1 MKMRLETI
9 DRFDG
14 VIFQLET
21 TKIFSSNQS
30 LKYALCISLPRC
42 VRYLNR
48 IDQYLNDEVTRYLRA
63 YIFIAEDS
71 HREKEREKRENLRS
85 VV

>member
-14 VIFQLET
+14 VIFQLEMA
-21 TKIFSSNQS
+21 KIFSSNQS
-30 LKYALCISLPRC
+30 LKYALCLFLPRC

-48 IDQYLNDEVTRYLRA
+48 IDQYSNDEVTRYLRA
-63 YIFIAEDS
+63 NIFIDEDC
-71 HREKEREKRENLRS
+71 HREKERERREKI
-85 VV
+85 